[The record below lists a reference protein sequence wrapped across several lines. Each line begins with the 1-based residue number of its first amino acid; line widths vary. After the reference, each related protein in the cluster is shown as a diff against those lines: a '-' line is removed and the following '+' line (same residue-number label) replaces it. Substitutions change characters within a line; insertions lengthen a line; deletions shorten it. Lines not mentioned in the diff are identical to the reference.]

1 MEWIVT
7 TSGWLGAGLLLLAYA
22 AVSEGRLHPAGAGF
36 QVLNLLG
43 SAGLTVNSGC
53 HRAWPSAALNAVWIL
68 VGLMALRRFR
78 VGGDA
83 GSQASDPV
91 QARSDRSHR

>member
-7 TSGWLGAGLLLLAYA
+7 LSGWLGAGLLLLAYA
-22 AVSEGRLHPAGAGF
+22 AVSERRIHPTGAGF

-43 SAGLTVNSGC
+43 SAGLTINSGY

-68 VGLMALRRFR
+68 VGLTALRRFR
-78 VGGDA
+78 VGREA
-83 GSQASDPV
+83 GG
-91 QARSDRSHR
+91 HF